1 VCVVLSSQVMNE
13 EVDDL
18 AGLERSVIQVDA
30 PAEAGAEGHTA
41 PPGVPLKTLQRW
53 LLRRRLKGCI
63 KGWVGGFDFGMILM
77 IGCCA
82 GSGVRACASKP

>member
-1 VCVVLSSQVMNE
+1 VMNE

-18 AGLERSVIQVDA
+18 VGLERSVIQVDRWM
-30 PAEAGAEGHTA
+30 PRRRQGLKGIQRLQ
-41 PPGVPLKTLQRW
+41 GVPLKTLQRW
-53 LLRRRLKGCI
+53 LLRCRLKGCI

-82 GSGVRACASKP
+82 GFGVRACTSKP